1 MYRDNVRVASVGVM
15 RHEYGRDETATPP
28 VDHAAVLD
36 VLCEAGLIAPGPVLA
51 PPRVEP

>member
-1 MYRDNVRVASVGVM
+1 MRVASVGVV
-15 RHEYGRDETATPP
+15 HHQLGRSETATPT

-36 VLCEAGLIAPGPVLA
+36 VLCEAGLIAPGRMIE